1 MRLVTQQGDDI
12 MSDRS
17 DGCEKMIWE
26 KMIKENMT
34 QLSVNG
40 SKSIYVLNDKKN
52 RSVEIHFGARN
63 LIVPPQRHG
72 QPSKIQPTVGRG
84 SDTLDISS
92 ADFLIVNRHS
102 TVMKCRQYIPWK
114 KIVEIVFQ
122 DA

>member
-1 MRLVTQQGDDI
+1 

-17 DGCEKMIWE
+17 DGWEKMIWE
-26 KMIKENMT
+26 KIIMENMVR
-34 QLSVNG
+34 LNVNG
-40 SKSIYVLNDKKN
+40 SKSIYILNDKKN

-63 LIVPPQRHG
+63 LIVPPQRQG
-72 QPSKIQPTVGRG
+72 QPPKRQPAVGQR

-92 ADFLIVNRHS
+92 ADFLILNRHP

-114 KIVEIVFQ
+114 KIVEILFL